1 MSTLHL
7 NNSIATDPLRR
18 ARRLSRG
25 MAILCLSAAIALPV
39 GLLAYWL
46 MMPAEELLR
55 DARLQA
61 AGQEIGWMQR
71 LVALVLSAIPL
82 GCLAW
87 GLLQARRCFNAFAD
101 GHFFATQAVHGLR
114 GFAIALF
121 ASALLQPIVGAAL
134 SVLLSWGA
142 GPGKRALV
150 ISVGSDMLLSLLFS
164 GMVVV
169 ITWMMAEAR
178 GLADE
183 NAQFV

>member
-7 NNSIATDPLRR
+7 NNPVAIDPLRR
-18 ARRLSRG
+18 VRRLSRG
-25 MAILCLSAAIALPV
+25 MAILCLLTAVALPL

-46 MMPAEELLR
+46 TMPAEELLR
-55 DARLQA
+55 DARLQM

-71 LVALVLSAIPL
+71 LAALVLSAIPL
-82 GCLAW
+82 GCLTW
-87 GLLQARRCFNAFAD
+87 GLLQARRCFGAFAD
-101 GHFFATQAVHGLR
+101 GHFFAAEAVYGLR

-121 ASALLQPIVGAAL
+121 VSALLRPIAGAAL

-150 ISVGSDMLLSLLFS
+150 IGVSSDVLLSLLFA

-169 ITWMMAEAR
+169 ITWVMAEAR